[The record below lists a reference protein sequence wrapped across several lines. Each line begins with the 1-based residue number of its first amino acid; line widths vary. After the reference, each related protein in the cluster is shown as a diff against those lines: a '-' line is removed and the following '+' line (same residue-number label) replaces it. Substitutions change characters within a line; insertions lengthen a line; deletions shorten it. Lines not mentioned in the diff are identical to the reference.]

1 MRSSGDAWNG
11 GLCHLREQ
19 GLVVAKT
26 VTINREPIA
35 IIVLTRDGKSLLDAH
50 QERAENGRRQE
61 FTPAWSSLVSW
72 RTTPNSI
79 VSFRQAARIEA
90 EGATFGQRG
99 PVCAGACA
107 YALSK
112 LAVWWL
118 RLRIELERTQ
128 PAIPSRTAGM
138 SACT

>member
-1 MRSSGDAWNG
+1 
-11 GLCHLREQ
+11 
-19 GLVVAKT
+19 VVAKT

-79 VSFRQAARIEA
+79 VSFRPKPP
-90 EGATFGQRG
+90 GSKLRG
-99 PVCAGACA
+99 PHSDNGVPFAPAHARTRSANSRCGGFGL
-107 YALSK
+107 ALSSSG
-112 LAVWWL
+112 
-118 RLRIELERTQ
+118 RNR
-128 PAIPSRTAGM
+128 PSRAERP
-138 SACT
+138 A